1 MAALL
6 TLTEF
11 KAYLRYDKTDQDGP
25 LQAILDAVEDYLE
38 DLTDQTFAA
47 SGTVTDEVHSGDGC
61 KSLMLRRPASSI
73 TTISISTTSDP
84 SSVDDTIPVTD
95 VRIDPVNAQRLVRHQ
110 NGGFPRGIY
119 NLFVTYSSA
128 ENLPAVAIEAVKEAA
143 ALVHRIRG
151 TEHLRSQ
158 SLGDL
163 GSDVVM
169 GGGAVGLEFGTRLMG
184 LPMWRAAVEQI
195 GKPSIV
201 IA

>member
-6 TLTEF
+6 TLADL

-38 DLTDQTFAA
+38 DLTDQVFGA
-47 SGTVTDEVHSGDGC
+47 SGTVTDEVHSGEC
-61 KSLMLRRPASSI
+61 RTSLMLRRPASAVTAI
-73 TTISISTTSDP
+73 NISRSSDP
-84 SSVDDTIPVTD
+84 ASVDDTIPVAD
-95 VRIDPVNAQRLVRHQ
+95 VRIDPVNSQRLVRHS
-110 NGGFPRGIY
+110 NGVFPTGIY
-119 NLFVTYSSA
+119 NLFITYTA
-128 ENLPAVAIEAVKEAA
+128 AANLPAVAIEAVKEAA

-163 GSDVVM
+163 GSEVM
-169 GGGAVGLEFGTRLMG
+169 AGGGAVGLEFGTRLMA
-184 LPMWRAAVEQI
+184 LPMWRAAVEQL